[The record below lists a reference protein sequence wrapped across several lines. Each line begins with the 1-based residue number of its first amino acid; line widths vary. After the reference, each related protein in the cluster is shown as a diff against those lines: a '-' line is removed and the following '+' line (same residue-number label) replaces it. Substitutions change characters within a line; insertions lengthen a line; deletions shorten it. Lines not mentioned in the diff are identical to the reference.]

1 MTVST
6 LLADL
11 QLLTPE
17 LVLAVGAMALLLIG
31 VYTKGEEKAAQ
42 RIMTLA
48 TALLILAAGLSVW
61 MAQGPGG
68 TAFHGAFVLDS
79 FAMYAK
85 TAVYLAGAVALVL
98 AGHYLRTE
106 QLARFEFPVLVTLA
120 VLGMSF
126 MVSANDLITLYLGLE
141 LQSLALYVLAAFNRD
156 SLRASEAGLKYF
168 VLGALSSGLLL
179 YGSSLVYGFSGSTSF
194 DAIAV
199 AAAEGSQ
206 NLGLLFGLVFVVAGL
221 AFKVSA
227 APFHMWT
234 PDVYEGAPT
243 PVAAFFATAPKLAAM
258 VLLARVLMEPF
269 GPMTEQWQQ
278 VTMVMAVLSM
288 AFGSFGALMQ
298 SNIKRLMGY
307 SSIGNMGYVLV
318 GLSAGTALG
327 LWSVLF
333 YMTLYVIGVAGAFA
347 VILSMRRSEGMV
359 ERIEDLSGLSQ
370 TRPALAWSMTA
381 LMFSIGGMP
390 FMIGF
395 FGKLFVFYAAVQA
408 GLIWLV
414 ILAVIFSTISIA
426 YYLRVIKVIW
436 FDEPTGDFLPA
447 PTGAAI
453 ISRLAALIAVSMP
466 VVGIIIALVVN
477 AGAGIGG

>member
-1 MTVST
+1 
-6 LLADL
+6 
-11 QLLTPE
+11 
-17 LVLAVGAMALLLIG
+17 
-31 VYTKGEEKAAQ
+31 
-42 RIMTLA
+42 
-48 TALLILAAGLSVW
+48 
-61 MAQGPGG
+61 
-68 TAFHGAFVLDS
+68 
-79 FAMYAK
+79 
-85 TAVYLAGAVALVL
+85 
-98 AGHYLRTE
+98 
-106 QLARFEFPVLVTLA
+106 
-120 VLGMSF
+120 
-126 MVSANDLITLYLGLE
+126 
-141 LQSLALYVLAAFNRD
+141 
-156 SLRASEAGLKYF
+156 
-168 VLGALSSGLLL
+168 
-179 YGSSLVYGFSGSTSF
+179 
-194 DAIAV
+194 
-199 AAAEGSQ
+199 
-206 NLGLLFGLVFVVAGL
+206 
-221 AFKVSA
+221 
-227 APFHMWT
+227 MWT